1 MGTPLTGPPWPVK
14 DVREPPF
21 AHTLHCMTDAAL
33 HVHRYGD
40 PAGAPAVL
48 LHGVTGH
55 GARWRRTAE
64 SFLADRSVLAP
75 DLRGHG
81 RSPHEPPWTVERHV
95 ADVLA
100 LLDAEGVERTDLVGH
115 SYGGMIALHL
125 ARTAPRRV
133 RRLLLLDPAI
143 GLAPEYAA
151 REARAYLAPP
161 AYADAAEA
169 RADRAARWSGAPA
182 DLVDEEVAEHLEPT
196 PDGRLRWRYEPAAV
210 VTAYSEMARPHLTP
224 PADLPTHLVIATRAD
239 LVRPE
244 FVVECRAALGPGL
257 VISEIEAGHMLYVD
271 RPEETGTLLAGWL
284 GEPTI

>member
-1 MGTPLTGPPWPVK
+1 
-14 DVREPPF
+14 
-21 AHTLHCMTDAAL
+21 MTDAAL

-40 PAGAPAVL
+40 PAGAPLVL

-64 SFLADRSVLAP
+64 SYLADRSVLAP

-100 LLDAEGVERTDLVGH
+100 LLDAEGVERADLVGH
-115 SYGGMIALHL
+115 SYGGMIAVHL

-143 GLAPEYAA
+143 GLDPEEALRQA
-151 REARAYLAPP
+151 RGYLSPVSFADVAEARAY
-161 AYADAAEA
+161 
-169 RADRAARWSGAPA
+169 RAARWTEAPDDA
-182 DLVDEEVAEHLEPT
+182 VDEEVAEHLEPT
-196 PDGRLRWRYEPAAV
+196 PDGRLRWRFEPAAV

-244 FVVECRAALGPGL
+244 FVVDCRAALGPRL
-257 VISEIEAGHMLYVD
+257 AISEIEAGHMLYVD
-271 RPEETGTLLAGWL
+271 RLEETGTLISGWVSEAD
-284 GEPTI
+284 GAR

>member
-1 MGTPLTGPPWPVK
+1 
-14 DVREPPF
+14 
-21 AHTLHCMTDAAL
+21 MTDAAL

-64 SFLADRSVLAP
+64 SHLADRSVLAP

-143 GLAPEYAA
+143 GLAPEDAA
-151 REARAYLAPP
+151 REARGYLAPVSFG
-161 AYADAAEA
+161 DVAEA
-169 RADRAARWSGAPA
+169 RAHLAARWPGAPA
-182 DLVDEEVAEHLEPT
+182 DTVDEEVAEHLDPG
-196 PDGRLRWRYEPAAV
+196 PDGRPRWRFEPAAV

-224 PADLPTHLVIATRAD
+224 PADVPAHLVIATRAD

-244 FVVECRAALGPGL
+244 FVVDCRAALGPGL
-257 VISEIEAGHMLYVD
+257 VISEIEAGHMLYLE
-271 RPEETGTLLAGWL
+271 RPEETGALLADWL
-284 GEPTI
+284 SGAGAGR

>member
-1 MGTPLTGPPWPVK
+1 M
-14 DVREPPF
+14 
-21 AHTLHCMTDAAL
+21 
-33 HVHRYGD
+33 
-40 PAGAPAVL
+40 L

-64 SFLADRSVLAP
+64 AYLADRSVLAP

-100 LLDAEGVERTDLVGH
+100 LLDAEGVERADLVGH

-143 GLAPEYAA
+143 GLAPDEAA
-151 REARAYLAPP
+151 RQARGYLAPVSFGDVAAARAY
-161 AYADAAEA
+161 
-169 RADRAARWSGAPA
+169 RAARWSESPPEA
-182 DLVDEEVAEHLEPT
+182 VDDEVADHLEPT
-196 PDGRLRWRYEPAAV
+196 PDGRLRWRFEPAAV

-224 PADLPTHLVIATRAD
+224 PPDMPTHLVIAARAE
-239 LVRPE
+239 RG
-244 FVVECRAALGPGL
+244 AAVHHELGADEVGPRL
-257 VISEIEAGHMLYVD
+257 AISEIDAGHMLYVD
-271 RPEETGTLLAGWL
+271 RLEETGTLLAGWL
-284 GEPTI
+284 SGAAAAP

>member
-1 MGTPLTGPPWPVK
+1 
-14 DVREPPF
+14 
-21 AHTLHCMTDAAL
+21 MTDAAL

-40 PAGAPAVL
+40 PAGEPIVL

-55 GARWRRTAE
+55 GARWRLTAE
-64 SFLADRSVLAP
+64 SHLGGRSVLAP

-100 LLDAEGVERTDLVGH
+100 LLDAEGIERADLVGH

-133 RRLLLLDPAI
+133 RRLLLLDPAT
-143 GLAPEYAA
+143 GLAPADAA
-151 REARAYLAPP
+151 REARGYLPP
-161 AYADAAEA
+161 MTFADVAEA
-169 RADRAARWSGAPA
+169 RAHLAARWSDAPA
-182 DLVDEEVAEHLEPT
+182 DAVDEEVAEHLEPT
-196 PDGRLRWRYEPAAV
+196 PDGRLRWRFEPAAV

-224 PADLPTHLVIATRAD
+224 PADMPTHLVIATRAD

-244 FVVECRAALGPGL
+244 FVADCRAALGPGL
-257 VISEIEAGHMLYVD
+257 AISEIEAGHMLYVD
-271 RPEETGTLLAGWL
+271 RPAETGTLIAGWL
-284 GEPTI
+284 SEAGSGR

>member
-1 MGTPLTGPPWPVK
+1 
-14 DVREPPF
+14 
-21 AHTLHCMTDAAL
+21 MTDAAL

-40 PAGAPAVL
+40 PAGAPVVL

-64 SFLADRSVLAP
+64 AYLADRSVLAP

-81 RSPHEPPWTVERHV
+81 RSPYEPPWTVERHV

-100 LLDAEGVERTDLVGH
+100 LLDAEGVERADLVGH

-143 GLAPEYAA
+143 GLAPDEAA
-151 REARAYLAPP
+151 RQARGYLAPVSFGDVAAARAY
-161 AYADAAEA
+161 
-169 RADRAARWSGAPA
+169 RAARWSESPPEA
-182 DLVDEEVAEHLEPT
+182 VDEEVAEHLEPT
-196 PDGRLRWRYEPAAV
+196 PDGRLRWRFEPAAV

-224 PADLPTHLVIATRAD
+224 PPDMPTHLVIAARAD

-244 FVVECRAALGPGL
+244 FVVDCRTALGPRL
-257 VISEIEAGHMLYVD
+257 AISEIDAGHMLYVD
-271 RPEETGTLLAGWL
+271 RLEETGTLLAGWL
-284 GEPTI
+284 SGAAAAP

>member
-1 MGTPLTGPPWPVK
+1 
-14 DVREPPF
+14 
-21 AHTLHCMTDAAL
+21 MTDAAL

-40 PAGAPAVL
+40 PAGEPVVL

-64 SFLADRSVLAP
+64 GYLADRAVLAP

-100 LLDAEGVERTDLVGH
+100 LLDAEGVERADLVGH

-133 RRLLLLDPAI
+133 RRLLLLDPAT
-143 GLAPEYAA
+143 GLAPADA
-151 REARAYLAPP
+151 VREARGYLVPVSF
-161 AYADAAEA
+161 ADAAEA
-169 RADRAARWSGAPA
+169 RAYRAARWSDAPA
-182 DLVDEEVAEHLEPT
+182 GAVDEEVAEHLEPS
-196 PDGRLRWRYEPAAV
+196 PDGRLRWRFEPAAV

-224 PADLPTHLVIATRAD
+224 PADVPTHLVIAARAD

-244 FVVECRAALGPGL
+244 FVVDCRAALGPGL

-271 RPEETGTLLAGWL
+271 RLEETGTLIAGWL
-284 GEPTI
+284 SGADAGR

>member
-1 MGTPLTGPPWPVK
+1 
-14 DVREPPF
+14 
-21 AHTLHCMTDAAL
+21 MTDAAL

-40 PAGAPAVL
+40 PSGPPLIA

-64 SFLADRSVLAP
+64 RYLADRFVLAP

-100 LLDAEGVERTDLVGH
+100 LMDAEGIERADLAGH

-133 RRLLLLDPAI
+133 GRLVLLDPAI
-143 GLAPEYAA
+143 GLDPVGAGKDARGYLNVDSFADVAAA
-151 REARAYLAPP
+151 RASL
-161 AYADAAEA
+161 
-169 RADRAARWSGAPA
+169 AARWPQAPD
-182 DLVDEEVAEHLEPT
+182 DLLDDEVSEHLAQCR
-196 PDGRLRWRYEPAAV
+196 DGRLRWRYEAAAV
-210 VTAYSEMARPHLTP
+210 VAAYSEMARPHQPP
-224 PADLPTHLVIATRAD
+224 PAHVPTHLVIAARAD

-244 FVVECRAALGPGL
+244 FVVDCRTALGPGL
-257 VISEIEAGHMLYVD
+257 IISEIDAGHMLYVD
-271 RPEETGTLLAGWL
+271 ALGETGALVSGWL
-284 GEPTI
+284 AS

>member
-1 MGTPLTGPPWPVK
+1 
-14 DVREPPF
+14 
-21 AHTLHCMTDAAL
+21 MTDAAL

-40 PAGAPAVL
+40 PSGPPVVV
-48 LHGVTGH
+48 LHGVSGH

-64 SFLADRSVLAP
+64 RHLADRLVLAP

-100 LLDAEGVERTDLVGH
+100 VLDAEGIERADLVGH

-133 RRLLLLDPAI
+133 RRLVLLDPAI
-143 GLAPEYAA
+143 GLDPAEAA
-151 REARAYLAPP
+151 REARGHMAPVSF
-161 AYADAAEA
+161 ADVAEA
-169 RADRAARWSGAPA
+169 RAARAARWPEAPGEA
-182 DLVDEEVAEHLEPT
+182 VDDEVAEHLEHE

-224 PADLPTHLVIATRAD
+224 PPDMPTHLVIATRAD

-244 FVVECRAALGPGL
+244 FVVDCRAALGPGL
-257 VISEIEAGHMLYVD
+257 VITEIEAGHMLYTD
-271 RPEETGTLLAGWL
+271 RQEETGTLLAMWL
-284 GEPTI
+284 GDGVR

>member
-1 MGTPLTGPPWPVK
+1 M
-14 DVREPPF
+14 
-21 AHTLHCMTDAAL
+21 
-33 HVHRYGD
+33 
-40 PAGAPAVL
+40 

-64 SFLADRSVLAP
+64 AYLADRSVLAP

-100 LLDAEGVERTDLVGH
+100 LLDAEGVERADLVGH

-143 GLAPEYAA
+143 GLTPANAA
-151 REARAYLAPP
+151 REARGYLASVSF
-161 AYADAAEA
+161 ADVAEA
-169 RADRAARWSGAPA
+169 RAYRAGRWSEAPA
-182 DLVDEEVAEHLEPT
+182 AAVDEEVAEHLET
-196 PDGRLRWRYEPAAV
+196 APDGRLRWRFEPAAV

-224 PADLPTHLVIATRAD
+224 PPGLPTHLVIAAKAD

-244 FVVECRAALGPGL
+244 FVADCRAALGPAL
-257 VISEIEAGHMLYVD
+257 AITEIDAGHMLYTD
-271 RPEETGTLLAGWL
+271 RLEETGTLLAAWL
-284 GEPTI
+284 GE